1 MSAFFLRRYIG
12 IPPRYF
18 GNQRPSV
25 LKISVEP
32 TPNPKTFVYS
42 TPRAIPR
49 NVITQISQHGS
60 ISDIHQITESSIAVT
75 FFQSEAVLPSVRDEV
90 RSELMDLLTSAN
102 TGVIDVDIP
111 VENNRP
117 TFDPDTPAGR
127 VDAVIAE
134 RIRPGVNA
142 DGGDVHLVELTD
154 DGVAIVRMM
163 GSCNGCPSSDATL
176 KNAIEKTLLFFC
188 AEDVKEVR
196 QAPSDSQ
203 TIDSADVLSEITSS
217 AGLDLPSV
225 ISHNHVGQPLDKPLN
240 GIDFPVVSLFA
251 KKIDSKMISRVKFAS
266 TVTIPKDAK
275 SSMDVWVTCA
285 DCSAKKRLEDVDQL
299 VRDARQR
306 DSKVDR
312 VAVIICP
319 ACAVVVREV

>member
-1 MSAFFLRRYIG
+1 MTQRF
-12 IPPRYF
+12 F
-18 GNQRPSV
+18 GNPRSSD
-25 LKISVEP
+25 LRISVEN

-42 TPRAIPR
+42 AHRAIPR
-49 NVITQISQHGS
+49 SVVSQISQHGS
-60 ISDIHQITESSIAVT
+60 ISDVHQITESSIAVT
-75 FFQSEAVLPSVRDEV
+75 FFQSEAVLASVRDEV
-90 RSELMDLLTSAN
+90 RSELVDLLTSAS
-102 TGVIDVDIP
+102 TVVEVDIP
-111 VENNRP
+111 VANTRP

-127 VDAVIAE
+127 VDAVITE

-154 DGVAIVRMM
+154 DGIAIVRMM

-188 AEDVKEVR
+188 ADDVKEVR
-196 QAPSDSQ
+196 QAPSDSPV
-203 TIDSADVLSEITSS
+203 IDSGDVLSEITAS
-217 AGLDLPSV
+217 AGVDLPSV
-225 ISHNHVGQPLDKPLN
+225 ISHIHVGQPLDKPFN

-251 KKIDSKMISRVKFAS
+251 KKIDAKMISRVKFTS
-266 TVTIPKDAK
+266 TVTIPKNSK
-275 SSMDVWVTCA
+275 SSMDVWVTCT

-299 VRDARQR
+299 VRDARER

-319 ACAVVVREV
+319 ACAVVVREA